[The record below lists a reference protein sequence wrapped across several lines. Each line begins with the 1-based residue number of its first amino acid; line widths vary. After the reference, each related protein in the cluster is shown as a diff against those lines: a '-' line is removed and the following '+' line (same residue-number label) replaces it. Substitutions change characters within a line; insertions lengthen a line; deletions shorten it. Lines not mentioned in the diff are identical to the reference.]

1 MLSPSQV
8 VDEYYLEVRVRL
20 LEIGAI
26 MDRLDRAQSQTS
38 EEGIYD
44 DPRWQ
49 QCLKSLEL
57 LNAPSEKGDRAE
69 QIALLFSD
77 HS

>member
-1 MLSPSQV
+1 MLSPSKV
-8 VDEYYLEVRVRL
+8 VDEYYLEVRCKL

-26 MDRLDRAQSQTS
+26 MDRLDRAQANAP

-44 DPRWQ
+44 DARWQ
-49 QCLKSLEL
+49 QCLQSLAL
-57 LNAPSEKGDRAE
+57 LNAPSETPDRAE
-69 QIALLFSD
+69 QVALLFSD

>member
-1 MLSPSQV
+1 MLSPKKI
-8 VDEYYLEVRVRL
+8 VDEYYLEVRCKL

-26 MDRLDRAQSQTS
+26 MDRLDRAQANDPQ
-38 EEGIYD
+38 EGIYE

-49 QCLKSLEL
+49 QCLKSMAY
-57 LNAPSEKGDRAE
+57 LNEPSENPDRAE
-69 QIALLFSD
+69 QVALLFSD